1 MNIHKLLIITSCALS
16 IATANANAQ
25 EEITPQDITQFGW
38 EYLGETVK
46 MYVYLEDVY
55 SCRQPSNRGQICT
68 HMIHDNEHYQEAIF
82 AKGFRSKT
90 IKPLL
95 GNCVEMSGAIV
106 EVDVQTQGAM
116 TTVPVLNIEDIAL
129 ADKSVCSW
137 LE

>member
-1 MNIHKLLIITSCALS
+1 MAAS
-16 IATANANAQ
+16 NANAQ
-25 EEITPQDITQFGW
+25 EEITPQDIRQFGW

-46 MYVYLEDVY
+46 MYVFLEDVY
-55 SCRQPSNRGQICT
+55 ACKQPSNRGKICT
-68 HMIHDNEHYQEAIF
+68 HMVHDNKRYQEAIF
-82 AKGFRSKT
+82 AEGFRSKNV
-90 IKPLL
+90 KPLL

-116 TTVPVLNIEDIAL
+116 TTVPILSIKNIAL